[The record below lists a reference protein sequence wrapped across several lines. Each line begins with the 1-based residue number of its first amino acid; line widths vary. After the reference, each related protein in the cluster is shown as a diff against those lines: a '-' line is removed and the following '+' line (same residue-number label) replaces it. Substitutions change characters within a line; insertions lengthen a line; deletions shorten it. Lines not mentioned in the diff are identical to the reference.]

1 MTNEENISII
11 ELAQRFPNLTVSIT
25 YGELVEAFRQILQE
39 EKLKNDILLQEETS
53 DILLTE
59 EQVIEILDTSHS
71 TLWRWNRDCYLC
83 CVKIGCKNRYKKSD
97 VDHILKNRS
106 SKHEQS

>member
-1 MTNEENISII
+1 M
-11 ELAQRFPNLTVSIT
+11 
-25 YGELVEAFRQILQE
+25 VEAFRQIHQE
-39 EKLKNDILLQEETS
+39 EKLKNDILLQKDST

-71 TLWRWNRDCYLC
+71 TLWRWNRDGYLC
-83 CVKIGCKNRYKKSD
+83 CIKIGVKNRYKKSE

-106 SKHEQS
+106 SKREQSYE